1 LLFLIF
7 FAQTRKM
14 GHEDD
19 AGSDTARITTTTSST
34 IKKADQQG
42 GDDEERT
49 KTMTIQ
55 AGNDDFIV
63 HMEEES

>member
-1 LLFLIF
+1 
-7 FAQTRKM
+7 M